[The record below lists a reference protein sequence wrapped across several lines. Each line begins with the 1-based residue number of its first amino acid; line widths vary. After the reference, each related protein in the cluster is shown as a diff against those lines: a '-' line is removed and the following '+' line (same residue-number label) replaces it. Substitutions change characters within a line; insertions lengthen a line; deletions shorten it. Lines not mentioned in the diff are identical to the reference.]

1 MSRKEKEREKVEKF
15 MVTIILIA
23 FTVISF
29 ISIISGIIYH
39 EKNKTTLADRK
50 HHSAEIVSHEFKKD
64 DDEITIKLSDGV
76 VFKSYKSI
84 FNDKNYYESNI
95 TIDKANIKNG
105 NIITYI
111 KNNDKFHEGE
121 EQDTHYTILDVETP
135 DYEH

>member
-39 EKNKTTLADRK
+39 EKNKTILADRK

-76 VFKSYKSI
+76 VFKSYKSV
-84 FNDKNYYESNI
+84 FNDKNNYESNI
-95 TIDKANIKNG
+95 AIDKDNIKNG

-111 KNNDKFHEGE
+111 KNDDKFHEGE

-135 DYEH
+135 DYKH

>member
-1 MSRKEKEREKVEKF
+1 MSRREKEREKVEKF

-84 FNDKNYYESNI
+84 FNDKNNYESNI

>member
-15 MVTIILIA
+15 MVTIIIIT
-23 FTVISF
+23 FIT
-29 ISIISGIIYH
+29 ISIVSMVSGIVYH
-39 EKNKTTLADRK
+39 EKNKTILADRK

-84 FNDKNYYESNI
+84 FNDKNNYESNI

>member
-50 HHSAEIVSHEFKKD
+50 HHSAEIVNHAFEKD
-64 DDEITIKLSDGV
+64 SDKVTITLSDGV
-76 VFKSYKSI
+76 VFESYKSI
-84 FNDKNYYESNI
+84 FNDKNNYESNI

>member
-50 HHSAEIVSHEFKKD
+50 HHSAEIVNHAFEKD
-64 DDEITIKLSDGV
+64 SDKVTITLSDGV
-76 VFKSYKSI
+76 VFESYKSI
-84 FNDKNYYESNI
+84 FNDKNNYESNI
-95 TIDKANIKNG
+95 AIDKANIKNG

>member
-50 HHSAEIVSHEFKKD
+50 HHSAEIVSHAFEKD
-64 DDEITIKLSDGV
+64 SDKVTITLSDGV
-76 VFKSYKSI
+76 VFESYKSI
-84 FNDKNYYESNI
+84 FNDKNNYESNI

-135 DYEH
+135 DYKH

>member
-29 ISIISGIIYH
+29 ISIISGIIHH

-84 FNDKNYYESNI
+84 FNDKNNYESNI

>member
-15 MVTIILIA
+15 MVIIIIIT
-23 FTVISF
+23 FIT
-29 ISIISGIIYH
+29 ISIISIVSGIVYH
-39 EKNKTTLADRK
+39 EKNKTILADRK

-76 VFKSYKSI
+76 VFKSYKSV
-84 FNDKNYYESNI
+84 FNDKNNYESNI
-95 TIDKANIKNG
+95 AIDKDNIKNG

-111 KNNDKFHEGE
+111 KNDDKFHEGE

-135 DYEH
+135 DYKH

>member
-84 FNDKNYYESNI
+84 FNDKNNYESNI